1 MENELLRPD
10 FAVKPPAGSR
20 IPIRALGTMRGALAF
35 FTAALLAALLG
46 FLYIKTQGVDIKR
59 QNETLGHFRELKE
72 IDARWDVEV
81 FRARTELSLPPFPAI
96 DHGAALA
103 RIQQELATA
112 AHDLGSP
119 VLERGLPDL
128 FKAFAEKAG
137 LMTKFRKSNAEAKQ
151 ALQRVSGAENEIAA
165 LVRGAW
171 QDFPQRER
179 LVAVENVFAHLL
191 ASAQK
196 YYFVPTDAQRKDL
209 EAVAADLLDS
219 AAPLPPALRDGISR
233 LDTHVQH
240 LLDAKL
246 VEQQLFTR
254 VSFLTAGPRIDS
266 LTNAFSHELEQI
278 LVERE
283 RYRVYLFTYSGAL
296 LILIGLLA
304 TRLFASYR
312 LLNEANLALK
322 TANEGLEQRVAERT
336 LELSGA
342 LTQLKESEAQLIQ
355 TEKMSSLGQMVAG
368 VAHEIN
374 TPLAYIKNSLG
385 SVKGRLPDL
394 VQLIAESEKLL
405 TMLQAGDADPHQ
417 LSRQFALAK
426 AQVKQFREHHALEE
440 LQGLVKDGLHGIEQI
455 SDIVVN
461 LRDFSRLDRSKVAL
475 FNLNEGLES
484 TLLLAKHEIKP
495 FTIKKQFGN
504 VPPITCS
511 PSQINQVFLN
521 IINNAAQAMETGSG
535 TITLTTRSEGP
546 DRVAVEIE
554 DSGKGIP
561 PEVLPKIFDPFF
573 TTKEVG
579 KGTGL
584 GLSIAYKIVKAHGGQ
599 ITVDSRVGV
608 GTKFTVV
615 LPVMPSGPV
624 EPTV

>member
-1 MENELLRPD
+1 M
-10 FAVKPPAGSR
+10 KPPVGVPAT
-20 IPIRALGTMRGALAF
+20 IRALASRRGALAVV
-35 FTAALLAALLG
+35 TAALLAALLG

-59 QNETLGHFRELKE
+59 QNETLSYFRELKE
-72 IDARWDVEV
+72 TDARWDVEV
-81 FRARTELSLPPFPAI
+81 FRARAELALPQTPAI
-96 DHGAALA
+96 DYSAGLV
-103 RIQQELATA
+103 RIQQELAAA
-112 AHDLGSP
+112 AHELGSP

-137 LMTKFRKSNAEAKQ
+137 LMSKFRKANADAKL
-151 ALQRVSGAENEIAA
+151 ALQRVSGAENEIAG

-171 QDFPQRER
+171 QSYPERER
-179 LVAVENVFAHLL
+179 LVAVENVFAQLL

-196 YYFVPTDAQRKDL
+196 YYFVPTGAHRKDL
-209 EAVAADLLDS
+209 ESTAGDLLDS
-219 AAPLPPALRDGISR
+219 SGPRLPPALRDGLLR
-233 LDTHVQH
+233 LNTHVQQ

-246 VEQQLFTR
+246 VEQQVFTR

-266 LTNAFSHELEQI
+266 LTSAFNHELEQK

-312 LLNEANLALK
+312 LLNAANLALK

-336 LELSGA
+336 LALSGA
-342 LTQLKESEAQLIQ
+342 LTRLKESEVQLIQ

-385 SVKGRLPDL
+385 SVKGKLPDL

-426 AQVKQFREHHALEE
+426 TQVKQFRENHALEE
-440 LQGLVKDGLHGIEQI
+440 LQSLVKDGLHGIEQI
-455 SDIVVN
+455 SDIVNN

-484 TLLLAKHEIKP
+484 TLLLAKHELKP

-521 IINNAAQAMETGSG
+521 LVNNAAQAIETGSG
-535 TITLTTRSEGP
+535 IITLTTRSESPG
-546 DRVAVEIE
+546 RVVVEVE
-554 DSGKGIP
+554 DTGNGIP
-561 PEVLPKIFDPFF
+561 PEVLSRIFDPFF
-573 TTKEVG
+573 TTKAVG

-584 GLSIAYKIVKAHGGQ
+584 GLAIAYKIVKAHGGK
-599 ITVDSRVGV
+599 ITVESRVGV

-615 LPVMPSGPV
+615 LPVMPPGP
-624 EPTV
+624 TGSAA

>member
-1 MENELLRPD
+1 MENEPLSPGVT
-10 FAVKPPAGSR
+10 AKPPAG
-20 IPIRALGTMRGALAF
+20 IRLSMGALGSRRGAIAF
-35 FTAALLAALLG
+35 VTAVLLAALLG
-46 FLYIKTQGVDIKR
+46 FLYVKTQGVDIKR
-59 QNETLGHFRELKE
+59 QNEALSYFRELKE
-72 IDARWDVEV
+72 TDARWDVEV
-81 FRARTELSLPPFPAI
+81 FRSRAELALPPSPAI
-96 DHGAALA
+96 DHGAGLA
-103 RIQQELATA
+103 RIQQELTAA

-119 VLERGLPDL
+119 VLARGLPDL
-128 FKAFAEKAG
+128 FKAFAEKAA
-137 LMTKFRKSNAEAKQ
+137 LMAKFRKANTEAKQ
-151 ALQRVSGAENEIAA
+151 ALQRVSGADSEIAA

-179 LVAVENVFAHLL
+179 LVAVENVFAQLQV
-191 ASAQK
+191 SAQK
-196 YYFVPTDAQRKDL
+196 YYFVPTEAQRKDL
-209 EAVAADLLDS
+209 ETIGADLLDS
-219 AAPLPPALRDGISR
+219 KAPLPPALRDGLSR
-233 LDTHVQH
+233 LATHVKQ

-266 LTNAFSHELEQI
+266 LTNAFNHELEQK

-312 LLNEANLALK
+312 LLAAANLALK
-322 TANEGLEQRVAERT
+322 AANEGLEQRVAERT
-336 LELSGA
+336 QELSGA
-342 LTQLKESEAQLIQ
+342 LNRLKESEAQLIQ

-394 VQLIAESEKLL
+394 VQLIAENETLL
-405 TMLQAGDADPHQ
+405 TMLQAGGADPHQ
-417 LSRQFALAK
+417 LSRQFTLAK
-426 AQVKQFREHHALEE
+426 AQVRQFRENHALEE
-440 LQGLVKDGLHGIEQI
+440 LQSLVKDGLHGIEQI
-455 SDIVVN
+455 SDIVAN

-475 FNLNEGLES
+475 FNLNDGLES

-495 FTIKKQFGN
+495 FTINRQFGD

-521 IINNAAQAMETGSG
+521 LINNAAQAIETGAG
-535 TITLTTRSEGP
+535 TITLTTHREGP
-546 DRVAVEIE
+546 DHVAVEIE

-561 PEVLPKIFDPFF
+561 PEVLSRIFDPFF
-573 TTKEVG
+573 TTKAVG

-584 GLSIAYKIVKAHGGQ
+584 GLSIVYKIVKAHGGK
-599 ITVDSRVGV
+599 ITVDSKVGV

-615 LPVMPSGPV
+615 LPVTPPSQN
-624 EPTV
+624 EAAA